1 MIKLISIFEN
11 EETKSMLDAIAKKVD
26 RKIEWTTH
34 EELFEKLLP
43 TEQSL
48 VLLPQS
54 TSYDIYNL
62 CSTIKNEYR
71 HSKVLLVFEYETELD
86 SKQAIRAGATDVIFL
101 SSSPSKI
108 RDDIQNAIQETK
120 NQIIYQMDQ
129 PKKNGK
135 VITVG
140 STKGGVG
147 KTSISV
153 NLAASYG
160 KRLAK
165 VAILDLDLQFGD
177 VSMFYDVKPKRT
189 IYDWVK
195 EDRTGEQIENFM
207 TPFKNG
213 ISILAAP
220 QRPEFAEVITGD
232 DVKRAIKALKENY
245 DIVVVDTAPHLDE
258 NSIVALE
265 KSDEILLVTHQDL
278 PTLKNT
284 KLLIETLE
292 TLQLLEKVKMV
303 LNRQAKVKGLTI
315 ETVEKII
322 GQKVAFT
329 LPAMEK
335 VMVTSVNEGKPLVY
349 SYPRSQVA
357 KKIFQMADTIVAP
370 VGTSGRKKL
379 KSKRVIHAGGM
390 V

>member
-1 MIKLISIFEN
+1 MIKLLSIFEN
-11 EETKSMLDAIAKKVD
+11 EETKSMLDAVAKKVE
-26 RKIEWTTH
+26 RKIDWVKK
-34 EELFEKLLP
+34 EELFEKLIP
-43 TEQSL
+43 TDPAL
-48 VLLPQS
+48 VLLSQS
-54 TSYDIYNL
+54 TSYDMYNL
-62 CSTIKNEYR
+62 CSKITKEYQAA
-71 HSKVLLVFEYETELD
+71 KVLLVLQDETELD

-108 RDDIQNAIQETK
+108 RADIQNAILESK
-120 NQIIYQMDQ
+120 NQVIYQMGQ

-160 KRLAK
+160 KRLMK

-189 IYDWVK
+189 IYDWAK
-195 EDRTGEQIENFM
+195 EDRTGSQIENFM

-220 QRPEFAEVITGD
+220 QRPEFAEVITGE
-232 DVKRAIKALKENY
+232 DVKRAIKALKETY

-258 NSIVALE
+258 NSIVAFE
-265 KSDEILLVTHQDL
+265 NSDEILLITHQDL

-284 KLLIETLE
+284 KLLIDTLE
-292 TLQLLEKVKMV
+292 TLKLLEKVKMI

-322 GQKVAFT
+322 GQKIAFT

-335 VMVTSVNEGKPLVY
+335 IMVTSVNEGKPLVY

-357 KKIFQMADTIVAP
+357 KKIFQMADTIVVPAK
-370 VGTSGRKKL
+370 TSGRKKL
-379 KSKRVIHAGGM
+379 KSKRVVHAGGY